1 MKTAA
6 IYTRVSSDQQKED
19 KTIDSQVE
27 TLLAF
32 ASEKGIVIAQENI
45 FKDEG
50 YSGTVL
56 VRPGLEKI
64 RDLCAEGRIQTVLI
78 YSPDRLSRNYAYQI
92 VLLDEFASYG
102 TEVLFMNSPKAQT
115 PEEALLLQFQGMIS
129 EYEIALIKERSRRGK
144 RFKAKA
150 GIVNV
155 LSTACY
161 GYTYIRKTPE
171 SSASYQV
178 VEEEA
183 SVVKEIFRLYTEELL
198 SLREIAKQLSDRDI
212 ETRKGNLHWERT
224 TVWNIVKNTAYI
236 GKAYFGKTERAERKR
251 STKGFRA
258 KGGYSAKNHCKKGR
272 PKEEWIEIAIPAIV
286 SVEAFE
292 LAQERLKNNKLQSL
306 RNTVEPSLLQGL
318 LVCGQCGYA
327 LHRTSTVSSK
337 ESFTTTVAGVLIV
350 E

>member
-102 TEVLFMNSPKAQT
+102 TEVLLMN
-115 PEEALLLQFQGMIS
+115 
-129 EYEIALIKERSRRGK
+129 
-144 RFKAKA
+144 
-150 GIVNV
+150 
-155 LSTACY
+155 
-161 GYTYIRKTPE
+161 
-171 SSASYQV
+171 
-178 VEEEA
+178 
-183 SVVKEIFRLYTEELL
+183 
-198 SLREIAKQLSDRDI
+198 
-212 ETRKGNLHWERT
+212 
-224 TVWNIVKNTAYI
+224 
-236 GKAYFGKTERAERKR
+236 
-251 STKGFRA
+251 
-258 KGGYSAKNHCKKGR
+258 
-272 PKEEWIEIAIPAIV
+272 
-286 SVEAFE
+286 
-292 LAQERLKNNKLQSL
+292 
-306 RNTVEPSLLQGL
+306 
-318 LVCGQCGYA
+318 
-327 LHRTSTVSSK
+327 
-337 ESFTTTVAGVLIV
+337 
-350 E
+350 